1 MIKRIKNL
9 FLSKNFIIFVV
20 IGVVNTI
27 VYNALYILGLYIMP
41 YMLSNVVSYIISMTI
56 SFFLNCKFN
65 FKVKPTLKKYLLFPL
80 TGLATFICQTGGL
93 FILVD
98 LVNLNEKICGFIA
111 SLIAIPITFI
121 LMKYILKKDTKK
133 VEENLRV

>member
-1 MIKRIKNL
+1 MIKKIKDL
-9 FLSKNFIIFVV
+9 FFSKNFIIFVV
-20 IGVVNTI
+20 IGVINTL
-27 VYNALYILGLYIMP
+27 VYNGLYLLGLLIMP
-41 YMLSNVVSYIISMTI
+41 YMLSNVISYIISMTI

-98 LVNLNEKICGFIA
+98 LVHLDERICGFIA
-111 SLIAIPITFI
+111 SLIAIPITFV
-121 LMKYILKKDTKK
+121 LMKYILKKDTKEI
-133 VEENLRV
+133 EENLKA

>member
-56 SFFLNCKFN
+56 SFFLNCKF
-65 FKVKPTLKKYLLFPL
+65 
-80 TGLATFICQTGGL
+80 A
-93 FILVD
+93 
-98 LVNLNEKICGFIA
+98 E
-111 SLIAIPITFI
+111 IT
-121 LMKYILKKDTKK
+121 Y
-133 VEENLRV
+133 NR